1 MKKEEDYELLQVIGK
16 NLCGDNEDVN
26 IDISFYISV
35 ITVIFLNL
43 LFTYKHLI
51 VYQVDNTD

>member
-51 VYQVDNTD
+51 VYQVDITD